1 MKRGRPPGKRR
12 KNRGLARTKPGTS
25 KRSRKGRHYKTK
37 VEGRRGETV
46 PENIGISQAEGTKG
60 VKSAISPLARQAW
73 RTASLVMGEGPPG
86 LSLYGEINQ
95 GGLTRIFDA
104 LVVHSGFGAKSCLLD
119 VGCGTGKVLLH
130 AVLQYDVTKARGVE
144 MSDYRVM
151 SAKWALDLVRKR
163 LPETKALLRGRIRLL
178 YSSVQAMNRWNGVTH
193 VYMYDLGMP
202 DAVYIDLLRLWSE
215 SKSVVALVSYRKPN
229 WLWRH
234 GFDLCLLD
242 KIKVKQQGVGA
253 GSHTAYVYG
262 KRQ

>member
-12 KNRGLARTKPGTS
+12 KNRHLARTKPGTS
-25 KRSRKGRHYKTK
+25 KRSRRDIHYKAK
-37 VEGRRGETV
+37 VEERRDEKV
-46 PENIGISQAEGTKG
+46 PKNVGILEVEGIRG
-60 VKSAISPLARQAW
+60 VKTVISSLSSHAW
-73 RTASLVMGEGPPG
+73 RAASLVMGEGPPG

-130 AVLQYDVTKARGVE
+130 AVLQYGILKAKGVE

-151 SAKWALDLVRKR
+151 SAKWALDLVRKKM
-163 LPETKALLRGRIRLL
+163 PETIPLLKGKIHLL
-178 YSSVQAMNRWNGVTH
+178 HSSVQAMNRWSGITH

-202 DAVYIDLLRLWSE
+202 DSVYIDLLRLWSE

-242 KIKVKQQGVGA
+242 KIKVKQQGAGA
-253 GSHTAYVYG
+253 GSHTAYVYR
-262 KRQ
+262 KR